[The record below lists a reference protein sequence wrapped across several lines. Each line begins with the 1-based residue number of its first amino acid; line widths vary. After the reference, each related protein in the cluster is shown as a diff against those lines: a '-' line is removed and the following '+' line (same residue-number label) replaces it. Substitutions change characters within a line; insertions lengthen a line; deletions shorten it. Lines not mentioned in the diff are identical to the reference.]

1 MWLFQTITWS
11 GSRYLKVE
19 NPYVWHQS
27 WEDMRFQLNFWT
39 FHPLV
44 MALPPFL
51 DGGGKSA
58 PSGPYRT
65 KNAGT
70 NRALTCDK
78 HMFLS
83 KAFKQ
88 EHLLS
93 GIVIIDL
100 RDCHIHCKTKHNVLS
115 RCSNFTC
122 GKPSTKKR
130 FDEIDSFKV
139 TPPLLTTCNET
150 LI

>member
-1 MWLFQTITWS
+1 MRKEVRLAISPGRYVLKIHSNVES
-11 GSRYLKVE
+11 GQKIIQFNIHSKFKSE
-19 NPYVWHQS
+19 NIHSTTKMPY
-27 WEDMRFQLNFWT
+27 R
-39 FHPLV
+39 PG
-44 MALPPFL
+44 LPP
-51 DGGGKSA
+51 
-58 PSGPYRT
+58 GPYRT

-83 KAFKQ
+83 KAFKK

-122 GKPSTKKR
+122 GKPSTEKR